1 MISLRI
7 LRKFLWNFSKMLK
20 SIFSLRT
27 DPFPSIKIGRGGGVC
42 TQAINLRLQK
52 RIALLT
58 LPVKNNLYTC
68 NLSLGE
74 YCNIPIFLSFLGSL
88 LKQCILFGI
97 VLQFSLPP
105 PYTKLKGKNSEW
117 TRVQHCLWGEG
128 RGWTCVNWNLP
139 QKRKSVPRLLSMI
152 VGLVEAKG
160 FRVPAAHAHPKSP
173 KVTPH
178 PLSGF
183 RRSSHSTIQKNF

>member
-1 MISLRI
+1 MNTKPSKFTLKKQDLPRRNFPTQSQARISRELSFSRLLYFDFPKNSQEI
-7 LRKFLWNFSKMLK
+7 LMEFFKNAEINLQPAYRPLPFNKNRK
-20 SIFSLRT
+20 
-27 DPFPSIKIGRGGGVC
+27 GGGGVC
-42 TQAINLRLQK
+42 RQAINLRLQK

-105 PYTKLKGKNSEW
+105 PYTKLKGKNSE
-117 TRVQHCLWGEG
+117 
-128 RGWTCVNWNLP
+128 
-139 QKRKSVPRLLSMI
+139 
-152 VGLVEAKG
+152 
-160 FRVPAAHAHPKSP
+160 
-173 KVTPH
+173 
-178 PLSGF
+178 
-183 RRSSHSTIQKNF
+183 